1 MRGAPTV
8 VSILVVALT
17 AASLRAEE
25 PEELRTDSRA
35 PYLHRLTLYDEDGT
49 VISPDDPAP
58 APYSPRATC
67 GKCHAYDTIGRGW
80 HFNAGGEG
88 VQAGPAGEP
97 WLLVDARLGIQLP
110 ISARAWPGTSTPDE
124 VGLSRW
130 EFLLSFG
137 RHLPGGGSVEPGPG
151 DMQEDPEALRWRIS
165 GGLQIDCLICHSA
178 DGRHDQAEAARQIEK
193 ENFKWI
199 PTAAAGLAVV
209 RGEARN
215 CPDDWDPYMP
225 PDPDYPEQ
233 AGPTL
238 VYDKTKFDP
247 DDRVFFNVTG
257 TPHAE
262 RCYFCHTV
270 REVGGDAPD
279 SWQMDRD
286 VHLAA
291 GLTCVDCHRHG
302 LDHAITRDYEREAE
316 DRAGQTETELT
327 VNLSCRGC
335 HLGDE
340 EEAESTTGAVSGRL
354 GAPYPEH
361 RGLPA
366 LHLEELAC
374 TACHSGPKPRGA
386 VRRFQTARAHG
397 LGLTSKE
404 RNAATLP
411 EIYGPVFVRGEDGKI
426 APHLML
432 WPAYWAVV
440 SKEGVWQ
447 IPPEQLRPV
456 MDVAPA
462 EPCPP
467 DAEEPFSYPPLTA
480 EQIAVVLARLGA
492 ELNENAYAVYV
503 RRGTAY
509 RLGGAGQLAP
519 VERDGWPTDS
529 AYTWPMAHDV
539 RPAAQALGVGGCT
552 DCHAADAPFTFGSI
566 SPVTAAQAERP
577 PLEFMYQ
584 LRGESRILSKVW
596 ASSFAQRPWFKFV
609 CFACVIVLAG
619 VLHVYGLAAFAA
631 LLRQS
636 R

>member
-1 MRGAPTV
+1 ML

-17 AASLRAEE
+17 AAALRAEE
-25 PEELRTDSRA
+25 TEELRTDSRA

-58 APYSPRATC
+58 MPYSPRATC
-67 GKCHAYDTIGRGW
+67 GKCHAYDTISGGW
-80 HFNAGGEG
+80 HFSAGVDAGGSG
-88 VQAGPAGEP
+88 RAGEP
-97 WLLVDARLGIQLP
+97 WLLVDAEVGIQLP
-110 ISARAWPGTSTPDE
+110 VSGRGWPGALTPEE

-130 EFLLSFG
+130 QFLQRFG
-137 RHLPGGGSVEPGPG
+137 RHLPGGGWVEPAPADG
-151 DMQEDPEALRWRIS
+151 QEEPEALRWRIS

-178 DGRHDQAEAARQIEK
+178 DGRHDQGEAARQLER

-199 PTAAAGLAVV
+199 PTTAAGLAVV

-215 CPDDWDPYMP
+215 CPDDWDPYLP

-233 AGPTL
+233 AGPAL
-238 VYDKTKFDP
+238 VYDDTKFDP
-247 DDRVFFNVTG
+247 DDRVFFSVTG
-257 TPHAE
+257 EPRAE

-302 LDHAITRDYEREAE
+302 LDHAITRDYEHEAE
-316 DRAGQTETELT
+316 DWAEQSQEAPD
-327 VNLSCRGC
+327 VSLSCRGC
-335 HLGDE
+335 HLGG
-340 EEAESTTGAVSGRL
+340 EADSELAEPPEPEVGRL

-374 TACHSGPKPRGA
+374 TACHSGPWPRGA
-386 VRRFQTARAHG
+386 VRRLQTSRAHG

-404 RNAATLP
+404 RNAETLP
-411 EIYGPVFVRGEDGKI
+411 EIYGPVYVRGADGKI
-426 APHLML
+426 APHLMV

-440 SKEGVWQ
+440 LREGVQ
-447 IPPEQLRPV
+447 RVSFDQLGSI
-456 MDVAPA
+456 MDEVLPGR
-462 EPCPP
+462 CGGSS
-467 DAEEPFSYPPLTA
+467 EESAGVPPLTD
-480 EQIAVVLARLGA
+480 EQLGVVLARLGA
-492 ELNENAYAVYV
+492 EVSHGRQPVYV
-503 RRGTAY
+503 RRGVAY
-509 RLGGAGQLAP
+509 CLSGAGELTLL
-519 VERDGWPTDS
+519 ERDGWPAS
-529 AYTWPMAHDV
+529 EAYTWPIGHDV

-566 SPVTAAQAERP
+566 SPVTAAQTERP

-584 LRGESRILSKVW
+584 LRGESRILSRVW
-596 ASSFAQRPWFKFV
+596 AASFAQRPWFKLV
-609 CFACVIVLAG
+609 CFACVIVLGG

-631 LLRQS
+631 LLRQF